1 MKKQIG
7 TIFWD
12 LDGTLICSEH
22 IHEQAGFA
30 AFAELGL
37 AVRHDQVLTGMENLT
52 CFEKLTGLQVNNSQT
67 QELYRKWD
75 LRVVELAMQGIT
87 QDQAIR
93 QSINLFQ
100 YFDSIGM
107 IQSVVSNSNRK
118 LIEHS
123 LKQIG
128 VFEMVQDIFSR
139 DSVEFGK
146 PNPQMYLNAIAAQA
160 NHADKCLAFED
171 SATGITAARA
181 ANLDVI
187 GIGLNTKP
195 HATIALDLQNTDWLE
210 SLNLHYEFTTNY
222 AE

>member
-1 MKKQIG
+1 
-7 TIFWD
+7 
-12 LDGTLICSEH
+12 
-22 IHEQAGFA
+22 
-30 AFAELGL
+30 
-37 AVRHDQVLTGMENLT
+37 MENLT

-93 QSINLFQ
+93 KSINLFQ

-210 SLNLHYEFTTNY
+210 SLNLHYEFSTNY